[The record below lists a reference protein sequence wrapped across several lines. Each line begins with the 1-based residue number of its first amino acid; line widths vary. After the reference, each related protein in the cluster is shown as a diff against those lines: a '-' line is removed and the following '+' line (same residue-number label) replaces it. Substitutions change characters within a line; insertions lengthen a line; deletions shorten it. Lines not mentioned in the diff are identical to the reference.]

1 MYRLKHDMQDGSA
14 NARKRM
20 NQSNATS
27 FVDQII
33 EQRSNELIEQ
43 FSRRLQYKNPA
54 EAQRASL
61 GANLRPSDPTRSVN
75 AVRALL
81 PEFLD
86 GPATS
91 CGYGGANSPLATS
104 PAQSASAATSFG
116 GPASD
121 FNVERQ
127 LSGTSVLNASI
138 AEDEPESPRSDD
150 EDGDRPLTRIELQ
163 KRAAKSFASLQA
175 SPKLQPIRVKPVLSK
190 KKKY

>member
-1 MYRLKHDMQDGSA
+1 MPREL
-14 NARKRM
+14 
-20 NQSNATS
+20 TS
-27 FVDQII
+27 IPYIALHTPLDQII
-33 EQRSNELIEQ
+33 EERSNELIEQ

-86 GPATS
+86 GPATGT
-91 CGYGGANSPLATS
+91 GYGGACSPLATS
-104 PAQSASAATSFG
+104 PMQSATAAG
-116 GPASD
+116 ACVD
-121 FNVERQ
+121 FSIDRGISGSNVMN
-127 LSGTSVLNASI
+127 GSI

-150 EDGDRPLTRIELQ
+150 DDDDGDRPLTRLELQ
-163 KRAAKSFASLQA
+163 KRAAKSFASSQA
-175 SPKLQPIRVKPVLSK
+175 SPKLLPIRAKPVLSK